1 MNCANLY
8 YFYMQI
14 RNIFVELYKERKTL
28 LGSVLKFY
36 YDYPIVLFMLFTV
49 VFMIRSTSKMM
60 CYESLLKSQMMK
72 TKEIRE
78 TNKKMEV
85 QIKRCLSIMEHI
97 FQNEEYQK
105 DKVVVAK
112 MKNMK
117 SIIDQ
122 MLYIIYESKSTEF
135 EKKVEKLMDNLSTYK
150 LNKYNVK

>member
-1 MNCANLY
+1 MNCANFY

-14 RNIFVELYKERKTL
+14 RNIFVDLYNERNTL
-28 LGSVLKFY
+28 LGNILKFY

-60 CYESLLKSQMMK
+60 CYESLLKSQMIK
-72 TKEIRE
+72 TREIRE
-78 TNKKMEV
+78 MNKRMEI
-85 QIKRCLSIMEHI
+85 QIKRCLSIMENI

-105 DKVVVAK
+105 DKVVVTK

-117 SIIDQ
+117 SIIDE
-122 MLYIIYESKSTEF
+122 MLYIIYETKSNDF
-135 EKKVEKLMDNLSTYK
+135 EKRIEKLMDNLSTYK